1 MGNIQPAAQGLNGLR
16 FIRRFR
22 AQSVVDGHGMKL
34 DIVSTG
40 GKQNLVKG
48 KKQAGGVTST

>member
-16 FIRRFR
+16 FIRRFG

-40 GKQNLVKG
+40 DTQNLVKSE
-48 KKQAGGVTST
+48 KQAGGVTST